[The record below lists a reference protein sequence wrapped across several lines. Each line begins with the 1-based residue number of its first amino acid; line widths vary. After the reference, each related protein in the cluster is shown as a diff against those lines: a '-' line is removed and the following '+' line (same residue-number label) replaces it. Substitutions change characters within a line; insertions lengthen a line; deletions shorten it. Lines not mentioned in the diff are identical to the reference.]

1 MIGGRVTVD
10 MVHWLRQ
17 RCHGSRLTWPPRAEQ
32 LRAEEE
38 AALRR
43 HCVPYE
49 RLDLCL
55 RGVGPACGGRAA
67 KAEPAADAGPA
78 APRGAALIQER
89 LNSAT
94 RPTCMSLKVLC
105 RSAASRTTRSY
116 APTADGRALG
126 RLPLREHAR
135 LAALLPGACW
145 HAVGGSQDRRHE
157 VDDPQS
163 PARRQR
169 QPGLAMRLSRRL
181 PRRPRPA
188 SRHDRPHPPQAH
200 AWGLRRMVR
209 ERGPTVSWA
218 PGWTVARADGSSGP
232 SSPDGTPSSPGT
244 LSSPGTPS

>member
-10 MVHWLRQ
+10 MVDWLRQ

-145 HAVGGSQDRRHE
+145 HAVGGSQDPYGNHSELHRCSDLLGVWARIWHDQAVCWIGQHARSLPLVELSWQSGRLVNSPPRRAMSAAELCGHR
-157 VDDPQS
+157 
-163 PARRQR
+163 RRQVPVVDFR
-169 QPGLAMRLSRRL
+169 TYPAKLSAESYA
-181 PRRPRPA
+181 RPPA
-188 SRHDRPHPPQAH
+188 HHSA
-200 AWGLRRMVR
+200 A
-209 ERGPTVSWA
+209 
-218 PGWTVARADGSSGP
+218 
-232 SSPDGTPSSPGT
+232 
-244 LSSPGTPS
+244 